1 MRKITIEIDEEI
13 FNFLQKQA
21 TPFVDS
27 PNDVLRRILLSN
39 GKNTN
44 NDVSAAFTRKSGVSL
59 PVLPGGVPKALE
71 HTLQVAYLVRFA
83 KMSRSNATNYLAN
96 LHRVAPQTIIDK
108 YCRQLDLTAYEFDQ
122 LLQSEDLKSL
132 KELLHK
138 KHPRFYKTINEYL
151 TYNGGSLTTK

>member
-1 MRKITIEIDEEI
+1 MRKISIEIDEEI

-27 PNDVLRRILLSN
+27 PNDVLRRILLKSDRN
-39 GKNTN
+39 PNSETP
-44 NDVSAAFTRKSGVSL
+44 VTIIRKPEVSL
-59 PVLPGGVPKALE
+59 PVLQGGGPKALE
-71 HTLQVAYLVRFA
+71 HTLQVVYLVRFA
-83 KMSRSNATNYLAN
+83 KMSRSNATNYLAK

-122 LLQSEDLKSL
+122 LLREEDLNSL

-138 KHPRFYKTINEYL
+138 KHPTFYKTINDYL
-151 TYNGGSLTTK
+151 TCKKDI